1 MVQWLYDCPVQRL
14 AMSQWLLSTLSPELS
29 VSSLDSP
36 PELCMCV
43 LVIISAVMTLYIR
56 SH

>member
-1 MVQWLYDCPVQRL
+1 
-14 AMSQWLLSTLSPELS
+14 MSQWLLSALFPELL

-36 PELCMCV
+36 PELCMFV
-43 LVIISAVMTLYIR
+43 LVIISAIMTLYIR